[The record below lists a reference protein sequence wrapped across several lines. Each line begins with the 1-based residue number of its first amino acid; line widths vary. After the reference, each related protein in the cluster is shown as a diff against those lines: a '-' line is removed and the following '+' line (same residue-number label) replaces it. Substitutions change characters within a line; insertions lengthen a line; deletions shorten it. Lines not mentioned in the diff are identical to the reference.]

1 MSALL
6 MIRDLMELKVLPGVA
21 VSAGEALTA
30 PGVEPLAEAAVP
42 PVSSVL
48 SAHLSCSAN

>member
-21 VSAGEALTA
+21 VSAGEALISCRSASPEVA
-30 PGVEPLAEAAVP
+30 PPA
-42 PVSSVL
+42 SSVL
-48 SAHLSCSAN
+48 MAYFNCSAN